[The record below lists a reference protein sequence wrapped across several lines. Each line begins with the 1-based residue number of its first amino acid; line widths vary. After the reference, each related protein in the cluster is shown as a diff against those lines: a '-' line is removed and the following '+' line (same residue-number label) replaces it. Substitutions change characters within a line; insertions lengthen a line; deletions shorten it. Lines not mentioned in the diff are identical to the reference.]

1 MLLDSHSEAKRA
13 WPDTKTH
20 VYTWLQTGQA
30 NKKKEAIMPILPY
43 NGIWPTIAED
53 VFIAPG
59 AMVIGN
65 VTIHEGG
72 SIWYNAVVRGDS
84 APIVIGRRTNVQ
96 DNCTLHVDA
105 DAPLT
110 IGEECTLGH
119 GAIVHGATV
128 GNHVLVGMNA
138 AVLSHAQ
145 VGSNTIIGACALVG
159 ERKSMPQGVL
169 AVGVPAKVM
178 RNLSEAEQENIVN
191 SAAGYCERASTHRE
205 SLKSL

>member
-1 MLLDSHSEAKRA
+1 
-13 WPDTKTH
+13 
-20 VYTWLQTGQA
+20 
-30 NKKKEAIMPILPY
+30 MPILPY
-43 NGIWPTIAED
+43 EGIWPTIAGD

-65 VTIHEGG
+65 VTIHEGA

-138 AVLSHAQ
+138 SVLSHAQ

-159 ERKSMPQGVL
+159 ERKSIPEGVL
-169 AVGVPAKVM
+169 AVGVPAKVT
-178 RNLSEAEQENIVN
+178 RDLSEAEQENIVN
-191 SAAGYCERASTHRE
+191 SAAGYWERARAHRE

>member
-1 MLLDSHSEAKRA
+1 
-13 WPDTKTH
+13 
-20 VYTWLQTGQA
+20 
-30 NKKKEAIMPILPY
+30 MPILPY
-43 NGIWPTIAED
+43 KGIWPTIAGD

-65 VTIHEGG
+65 VTIHEGA

-128 GNHVLVGMNA
+128 GNHVLVGMHA

-145 VGSNTIIGACALVG
+145 IGSNTIIGACALVV
-159 ERKSMPQGVL
+159 ERKSIPQGVL

-191 SAAGYCERASTHRE
+191 SAADYCERAIAHRE